1 MLGEV
6 LPWHKPV
13 LDKLQQRSVDGTLP
27 AAIALICGEGWGGN
41 ELIER
46 AAFSLLNLTSEQPPH
61 EIAHPDFC
69 WVAPD
74 GAVIKIDQVRKL
86 NAFAVNTPQI
96 AKCKVAVIIDAHL
109 LNTNAANT
117 LLKTLEEPPRNTHIL
132 LSTPHWGR
140 LLPTIRSRCQR
151 YQVAQSTD
159 EATQWLS
166 ANGRD
171 VSGQAFAQS
180 GYAPLLVQQEER
192 FDLNAWL
199 IELENNRETTTSIS
213 SILEEDLVDVLS
225 RWYRDLIWQQRQSAN
240 RTLLAF
246 ADELNQTRL
255 QLETSNAANPKLLI
269 ERLVYQWLQVVRL
282 QRQRGG

>member
-1 MLGEV
+1 VSGDV

-13 LDKLQQRSVDGTLP
+13 LDKLQQRAVDGTLP

-46 AAFSLLNLTSEQPPH
+46 AAFSLLNLTSKQPPH

-96 AKCKVAVIIDAHL
+96 AKCKVAVIVDAHL

-151 YQVAQSTD
+151 YQVAQSAD

-166 ANGRD
+166 ANGND
-171 VSGQAFAQS
+171 ISGQAFAQS
-180 GYAPLLVQQEER
+180 GYAPLHAQQEKR
-192 FDLNAWL
+192 FDLDAWL
-199 IELENNRETTTSIS
+199 SELESSRDPSTSIT
-213 SILEEDLVDVLS
+213 SILESDLVDVLA
-225 RWYRDLIWQQRQSAN
+225 RWYRGLIWQQREKAN

-282 QRQRGG
+282 QRQRGA

>member
-1 MLGEV
+1 MLGEL

-13 LDKLQQRSVDGTLP
+13 LDGLQQRAVDGTLP
-27 AAIALICGEGWGGN
+27 AAIALICGEGWGGHD
-41 ELIER
+41 LVER
-46 AAFSLLNLTSEQPPH
+46 AAFALLGLTSEQPPH

-86 NAFAVNTPQI
+86 NAFSVNTPQI
-96 AKCKVAVIIDAHL
+96 AKCKVAVIVDAHL

-151 YQVAQSTD
+151 YQVAQSAD

-166 ANGRD
+166 AKGLD
-171 VSGQAFAQS
+171 ISKQAFAQS
-180 GYAPLLVQQEER
+180 GYAPLHLQQEER
-192 FDLNAWL
+192 FDLDAWL
-199 IELENNRETTTSIS
+199 FELENSFEPSTSIA
-213 SILEEDLVDVLS
+213 SILETDLVDVLS
-225 RWYRDLIWQQRQSAN
+225 RWYRDLIWQQRDKAN

-255 QLETSNAANPKLLI
+255 QLETSTAANPRLLI
-269 ERLVYQWLQVVRL
+269 ERLIYQWLQVVRL